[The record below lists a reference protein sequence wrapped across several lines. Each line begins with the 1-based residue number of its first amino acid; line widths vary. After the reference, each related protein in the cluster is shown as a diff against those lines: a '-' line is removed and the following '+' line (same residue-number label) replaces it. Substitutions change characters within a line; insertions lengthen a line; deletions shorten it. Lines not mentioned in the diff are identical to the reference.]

1 MCAYCAD
8 AQPDAERGI
17 VWHDRDYSPGTNGRK
32 GTEGTAKRNQTDR
45 VAGCRGTDLCG
56 RYRVPQNA
64 SAWGVEEK
72 TAYVLLG
79 KFENCMG
86 RECTFVE
93 AVIPLNEILFDRDI
107 PVWDDHTWAYIYKQ
121 LKPEHDPFVIVG
133 WALDIK
139 GQLPNMTAHLEAL
152 HQRNFGG
159 KRQILF
165 LMDSL
170 ECEEAVYG
178 SRNGHLYR
186 RDGFYIYYQHRQ
198 VPEEN
203 DLWKKEEKEFYREMD
218 VEGEEK
224 PKPAVPVS
232 AGEREAP
239 ADMEKTSDDNESAGI
254 YRGIYRRRIQQEAG
268 RQEARERPAYAAT
281 VLLGAVVCV
290 LGVTAYLNHEKMAEM
305 EQTLAQMK
313 GTRYVTEAQTAD
325 TGAEDT
331 ERMPSVAVET
341 VMGNVEKQ
349 ELSAE
354 AGKVQEDVTA
364 QQAETAQGAQGTAEP
379 AENAAENAA
388 AGNAAG
394 SETAEDTATAG
405 GQAAA
410 DAAGTSVEAQPQGTA
425 STDGSLAAQTQ
436 GMTTAAGNASAENTQ
451 VPAAA
456 QTEAQMYLSQGYYDV
471 QKGDSLVGICRKIY
485 QTTAMLD
492 KLCEVNGIEDE
503 NAIYAGQRLILPN

>member
-1 MCAYCAD
+1 MIEIIH
-8 AQPDAERGI
+8 QEQTEEKVQRELPREIKQIGSPDAGERI
-17 VWHDRDYSPGTNGRK
+17 YVEDT
-32 GTEGTAKRNQTDR
+32 
-45 VAGCRGTDLCG
+45 V
-56 RYRVPQNA
+56 YRRMHPH
-64 SAWGVEEK
+64 GGGEEK

-93 AVIPLNEILFDRDI
+93 GVIPLNEILFDRDI

-198 VPEEN
+198 APEEN
-203 DLWKKEEKEFYREMD
+203 DLWKKEEKEFYREMNA
-218 VEGEEK
+218 EGEEK
-224 PKPAVPVS
+224 PNPAVSVS
-232 AGEREAP
+232 AGEREVV
-239 ADMEKTSDDNESAGI
+239 ADMAKMPENEEGTGG
-254 YRGIYRRRIQQEAG
+254 YRGLYRRRAQQDAG
-268 RQEARERPAYAAT
+268 RQEKQERPAYAAT

-290 LGVTAYLNHEKMAEM
+290 LGVTAYLNHEKMVDM

-325 TGAEDT
+325 TETEET

-354 AGKVQEDVTA
+354 AAGTQEDSAA
-364 QQAETAQGAQGTAEP
+364 QQAETAQGAQGTAES
-379 AENAAENAA
+379 AENAATNATANAA
-388 AGNAAG
+388 VGT
-394 SETAEDTATAG
+394 ETQTQST
-405 GQAAA
+405 
-410 DAAGTSVEAQPQGTA
+410 P
-425 STDGSLAAQTQ
+425 STDGDPAAVQTQ
-436 GMTTAAGNASAENTQ
+436 GTTTAAGNSSAENVQ
-451 VPAAA
+451 AAA
-456 QTEAQMYLSQGYYDV
+456 VQTEAQMYLSQGYYDV